1 MNQKFLDPME
11 AAKRLTI
18 MVLNKADQV
27 YPDSRRTM
35 EKEFQLRN
43 GVFYRA

>member
-18 MVLNKADQV
+18 MVLNQAEMV
-27 YPDSRRTM
+27 YPNSRRAM

-43 GVFYRA
+43 GIFNRA